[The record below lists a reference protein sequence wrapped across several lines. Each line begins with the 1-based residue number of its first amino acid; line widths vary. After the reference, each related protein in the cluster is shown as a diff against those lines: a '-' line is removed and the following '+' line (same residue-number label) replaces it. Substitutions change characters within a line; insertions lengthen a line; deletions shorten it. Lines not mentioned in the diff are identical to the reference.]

1 MSAFENRPQSEKRKL
16 VREGKKGIVG
26 VQHGRPVRNKTLTLS
41 SDQEYKSALRQTQI
55 QQSLPDCPGMFWDL
69 HFEEPAFEASWR
81 VPYR

>member
-1 MSAFENRPQSEKRKL
+1 M

-41 SDQEYKSALRQTQI
+41 GDQEYKSALRQAQI

-69 HFEEPAFEASWR
+69 HFEEPTLEAGWR
-81 VPYR
+81 IPDR